1 MKTWLSK
8 GRSQAETCL
17 AIFTI
22 DLMIDLPMLESG
34 NATHLGYSLLLDLE
48 PCELDSESRAR
59 ILKLPLAFQYL
70 NREKVVSLT
79 LKTRV

>member
-8 GRSQAETCL
+8 GHSRGATCL
-17 AIFTI
+17 AILTY
-22 DLMIDLPMLESG
+22 DSMIDLPMLESG
-34 NATHLGYSLLLDLE
+34 NAAHLGCLLLLDLE
-48 PCELDSESRAR
+48 PCALDSESRAR